1 MACTR
6 FNNETYQENMDYRK
20 KHNIKVIYGSS
31 LNIRHIYSQLD
42 IISVAE
48 MNNDKNR
55 IEGIGLIQNIR
66 VTDKYYKIYNNNQ
79 YNQFIYRGEYWM
91 DRKELDTIDPNIG
104 VILDNILFKKKSH
117 LKCRLGI
124 TVLSDKLF
132 NHWDEYSLED
142 LNNRVKRV
150 FVNKFSKK

>member
-1 MACTR
+1 
-6 FNNETYQENMDYRK
+6 
-20 KHNIKVIYGSS
+20 
-31 LNIRHIYSQLD
+31 
-42 IISVAE
+42 
-48 MNNDKNR
+48 
-55 IEGIGLIQNIR
+55 
-66 VTDKYYKIYNNNQ
+66 
-79 YNQFIYRGEYWM
+79 M